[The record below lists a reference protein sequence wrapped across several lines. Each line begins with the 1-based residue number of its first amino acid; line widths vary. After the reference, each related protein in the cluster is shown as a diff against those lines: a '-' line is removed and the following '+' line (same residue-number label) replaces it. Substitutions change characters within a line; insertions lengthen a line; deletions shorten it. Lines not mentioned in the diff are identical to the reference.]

1 MMKNSSIQLLG
12 VTIPPSRQRRA
23 TSLYTREAYLT
34 QTIFPLSEEDQYTFI
49 SFEIADILVNI
60 MAPSVKEVDHADTIL
75 TPAVFSIASLHLKN
89 TVDYECFNDA
99 LLSLTVYRKL
109 RLPCVKGAVSAA
121 D

>member
-1 MMKNSSIQLLG
+1 MGVHILG
-12 VTIPPSRQRRA
+12 VTIPPSRLRRA
-23 TSLYTREAYLT
+23 TSLYTREAYRNP
-34 QTIFPLSEEDQYTFI
+34 TILPLSEENQYTFV
-49 SFEIADILVNI
+49 SFDSANIFVKI
-60 MAPSVKEVDHADTIL
+60 MAHSAKEFDYADTFL

-89 TVDYECFNDA
+89 IVDYECFNDV